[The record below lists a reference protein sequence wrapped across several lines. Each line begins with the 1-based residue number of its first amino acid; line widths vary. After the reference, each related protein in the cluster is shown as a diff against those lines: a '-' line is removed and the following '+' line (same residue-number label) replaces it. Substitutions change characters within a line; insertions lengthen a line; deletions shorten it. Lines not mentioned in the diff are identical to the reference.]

1 MEIKTVHGSL
11 DSASESCVLLYD
23 FFGNSYA
30 GEPTTNLFTQPTG
43 NAGFVL
49 KPVNTGRAFY
59 KLDYTANLNGQ
70 GNFFDN
76 APGPFNKSDS
86 IYKYN
91 YVSGQTDS
99 TSNRHG
105 FNINVVRGE
114 TYTASVDVYVSTGH
128 PRTGDATVLTLTP
141 STGAFN
147 TISGSY
153 DFDNKGTWQ
162 TISDKV
168 YIPAVSNN
176 FGNSAFYFEVA
187 VATKTAQHPYFGSGS
202 AQGFVVGN
210 TQGRTLNLYKGATYV
225 FLQSNI
231 TNADNE
237 FYLTTTANSG
247 GGNNAYSNNFS
258 YYGNEGFDGY
268 AVFTV
273 PFNAPNILYYNS
285 RAAGSSYFGGKI
297 NILGGYNSGNVGNT
311 GNTGSSGTSGSSGNT
326 GNLGQTTESYAV
338 CFDPTKSEL
347 NGANLNGGY
356 ILYKNMQFE
365 KNKPMFKG
373 VTHKTK
379 FTSSSRSP
387 FNSLLDLTS
396 SDNNSN
402 LINAMYDSNALIL
415 FGNRTNLNDGGL
427 VDINLK
433 YNSTKTFSIGSAV
446 TQTYDFWFT
455 QTKASFQKAYLFSRS
470 GAVSS
475 GLFVENEGFPQLIYI
490 QDKKIYF
497 SFASPTGD
505 ILSGY
510 TPQVIDQNT
519 LYNVVICVN
528 AYLQD
533 GEKINIYVNGEEVSV
548 TILTIL
554 QPPASLSF
562 ANVRSSVI
570 TLGNTGNIGF
580 FNNATNFYCISS
592 YDGAGESRASDII
605 SVTSDPLKKSIQ
617 LSWPIVNEAFGYYLY
632 RSSSPIFGNSSLL
645 AQLTSKNIL
654 SFTDENSQ
662 ARSGFPKTT
671 AKYNFNYNKDVTS
684 IVDNTLAKVCFG
696 NYPITAGAPNY
707 FEGYVYRIAIYNTQL
722 TSTQVNRNYN
732 SFLYKYISEDP
743 SLINSS
749 AKQRSVI
756 SGNTGTT
763 GSAGSFRKVLE

>member
-1 MEIKTVHGSL
+1 MEIKKVYGSL
-11 DSASESCVLLYD
+11 DSAADSCVLLYD
-23 FFGNSYA
+23 FFGRSYD
-30 GEPTTNLFTQPTG
+30 GEPTTNLFSQPTG
-43 NAGFVL
+43 NAGFII

-59 KLDYTANLNGQ
+59 KLDYSANLNGQ

-76 APGPFNKSDS
+76 APAPFDKYDS

-99 TSNRHG
+99 ISNRHG
-105 FNINVVRGE
+105 FNINIIRGE
-114 TYTASVDVYVSTGH
+114 TYTASVDVFVSTGH
-128 PRTGDATVLTLTP
+128 PRTGESTVLTLTP
-141 STGAFN
+141 SSGAFN
-147 TISGSY
+147 TVSGSY
-153 DFDNKGTWQ
+153 DFNKKGSWQ
-162 TISDKV
+162 NISQKI

-176 FGNSAFYFEVA
+176 FGASAFYFELGV
-187 VATKTAQHPYFGSGS
+187 VTKTSQHPYYASGS

-231 TNADNE
+231 TNANDE
-237 FYLTTTANSG
+237 FYLTTTPNAG
-247 GGNNAYSNNFS
+247 GGTNAYTSNFS

-268 AVFTV
+268 AVFNV
-273 PFNAPNILYYNS
+273 PFNAPSILYYNS
-285 RAAGSSYFGGKI
+285 KAVGSSYFGGRI

-326 GNLGQTTESYAV
+326 GNVGQTIESYAV
-338 CFDPTKSEL
+338 CFDPTKGEL
-347 NGANLNGGY
+347 SGANLNGGY

-365 KNKPMFKG
+365 KNKAMFKG

-387 FNSLLDLTS
+387 FGTFIDLTGS
-396 SDNNSN
+396 NNNSN

-433 YNSTKTFSIGSAV
+433 YNSTKNFSIGSSI

-455 QTKASFQKAYLFSRS
+455 QTRTSFQRAYLFARS
-470 GAVSS
+470 SAVSS
-475 GLFVENEGFPQLIYI
+475 SFFVENEGYPQLIYI

-497 SFASPTGD
+497 SFASATGD

-510 TPQVIDQNT
+510 TPQVINENV
-519 LYNVVICVN
+519 LYNITITVN
-528 AYLQD
+528 VYLQD
-533 GEKINIYVNGEEVSV
+533 GQKINIYVNGESVAV

-554 QPPASLSF
+554 QPPTPLTFS
-562 ANVRSSVI
+562 NVKSSVSI
-570 TLGNTGNIGF
+570 SGNTGNIGF
-580 FNNATNFYCISS
+580 QNNATNFYCISS
-592 YDGAGESRASDII
+592 YDGAGESKASDII

-617 LSWPIVNEAFGYYLY
+617 LSWPIAQEAFGYYLY
-632 RSSSPIFGNSSLL
+632 RSSSPVFGNYSLL
-645 AQLTSKNIL
+645 AQLTSKNTL

-662 ARSGFPKTT
+662 ARAGFPKTT
-671 AKYNFNYNKDVTS
+671 AKYNFSYNKNVTS
-684 IVDNTLAKVCFG
+684 IVDNSLAKVCFG
-696 NYPITAGAPNY
+696 NYPITTGAPNY
-707 FEGYVYRIAIYNTQL
+707 FEGYIYRIAIYDSEL
-722 TSTQVNRNYN
+722 TSIQVNRNYN

-749 AKQRSVI
+749 IKQRSVI